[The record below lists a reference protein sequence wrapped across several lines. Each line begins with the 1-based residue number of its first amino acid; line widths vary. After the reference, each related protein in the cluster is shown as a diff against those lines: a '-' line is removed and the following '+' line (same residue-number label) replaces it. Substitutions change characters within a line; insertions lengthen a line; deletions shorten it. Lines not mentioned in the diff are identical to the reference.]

1 MKMPAVVAVV
11 DSGVEA
17 EEALWPSSPLEEV
30 EEVIPTEEM
39 VDRTLPWTAAT
50 VFILVVGVVVPVST
64 PWLLVAMV
72 ETQAQPARSLE
83 ELSLPEMVE
92 GVPETVKTVFRPTGV
107 EEVEYREMVGTVL
120 APICCLEVGAE
131 AAVHPRPVSR
141 EERA

>member
-1 MKMPAVVAVV
+1 
-11 DSGVEA
+11 
-17 EEALWPSSPLEEV
+17 
-30 EEVIPTEEM
+30 
-39 VDRTLPWTAAT
+39 

-64 PWLLVAMV
+64 QWLLVAMV

-92 GVPETVKTVFRPTGV
+92 GVPETVKTVFRPPGL
-107 EEVEYREMVGTVL
+107 EELEYREMVGTVL
-120 APICCLEVGAE
+120 APICCLEAGAE

>member
-1 MKMPAVVAVV
+1 
-11 DSGVEA
+11 
-17 EEALWPSSPLEEV
+17 
-30 EEVIPTEEM
+30 
-39 VDRTLPWTAAT
+39 

-120 APICCLEVGAE
+120 API
-131 AAVHPRPVSR
+131 
-141 EERA
+141 